1 MILTVL
7 RVSLLNLRRDR
18 LAWLLTFIVPVI
30 FFSIF
35 AVIFGG
41 MGTQGLPRIAV
52 AVVDEDGSELS
63 QRLVAA
69 LGKEQGLAPQTGRK
83 ANSDSAEIPYTR
95 DDAERLVRDGTV
107 PAAILLPR
115 GLAADFP
122 RFDGQGPAIEVL
134 ADTSNQAASQ
144 MIAGLLQ
151 KVVMTG
157 APDVLMKGNIK
168 QFERFAGQLTESQ
181 RQAVERWLP
190 VLERRRADQ
199 EPGGAAGQPP
209 AEDAAFGMIPVKV
222 VDLLGET
229 KKNPVVAFYA
239 AATAVMFL
247 LFSCA
252 NGGGGRLL
260 EEVENGTLDR
270 LLSSHLS
277 TTQLLI
283 GNWLWLTLVGIVQVT
298 VMFTWGALIF
308 QVELLKHLLGFAV
321 MTAVTAA
328 AASSFGL
335 VIGTMCKTRGQLAGM
350 STTVILMMS
359 AVGGSMFPRFLMPPF
374 MQTLGLFT
382 FNGWALDGY
391 QKVFWRDAALWELW
405 PQALVLSLLA
415 VGFLLAARV
424 LAQRWERS

>member
-1 MILTVL
+1 LF
-7 RVSLLNLRRDR
+7 RVSLLKLRRDR

-41 MGTQGLPRIAV
+41 MGKQGIPQIEV

-63 QRLVAA
+63 KRLVAA
-69 LGKEQGLAPQTGRK
+69 LGKEQGLATQTGRK
-83 ANSDSAEIPYTR
+83 ASSDSAEIPYTR
-95 DDAERLVRDGTV
+95 DDAQRLVRDGTV
-107 PAAILLPR
+107 PAAIILPR

-157 APDVLMKGNIK
+157 APDALMKGNIK
-168 QFERFAGQLTESQ
+168 QFERFAGQLTDAQ

-190 VLERRRADQ
+190 MLEPRPADQ
-199 EPGGAAGQPP
+199 KPGAAP
-209 AEDAAFGMIPVKV
+209 AEPAIDQAAFGLIPVKV

-252 NGGGGRLL
+252 NGGGGALL
-260 EEVENGTLDR
+260 EKVENGTLDR

-277 TTQLLI
+277 MTQLLV
-283 GNWLWLTLVGIVQVT
+283 GNWLWLTLVGIAQVT
-298 VMFTWGALIF
+298 VMFAWGALIF
-308 QVELLKHLLGFAV
+308 QVELLQHLAGFAV
-321 MTAVTAA
+321 MTVMTAA
-328 AASSFGL
+328 AAASFGL
-335 VIGTMCKTRGQLAGM
+335 VIGTVCKTREQLAGM
-350 STTVILMMS
+350 STTVILIMS

-405 PQALVLSLLA
+405 PQALVLL
-415 VGFLLAARV
+415 LLAAAFLLTARF
-424 LAQRWERS
+424 LARRWERS